1 MDCEYYLREMTGFNQ
16 LLIPFSAYEKGEV
29 DAELLL
35 HALHYMRAE
44 LEKEHTGLHFY
55 TAEALKKVGIG

>member
-1 MDCEYYLREMTGFNQ
+1 MTGFNQ
-16 LLIPFSAYEKGEV
+16 LLIPFSAYEKGEA